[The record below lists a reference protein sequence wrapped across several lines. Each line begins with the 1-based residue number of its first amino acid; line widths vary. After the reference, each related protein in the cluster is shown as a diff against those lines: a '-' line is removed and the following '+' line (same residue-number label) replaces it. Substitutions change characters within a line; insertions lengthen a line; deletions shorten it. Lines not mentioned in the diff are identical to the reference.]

1 MTTAAQLRNR
11 YAQSTVST
19 ASPAKLLTMLY
30 DRLSKDLLVAEQ
42 AVVNKDVP
50 TAHTNLVHAQEIITE
65 LAATLN
71 VDAWEGG
78 EQLLAIYEFCL
89 QELFQANIRK
99 DAQRIHGVREVI
111 EPLRDAW
118 RQAAEQADAD
128 HPAQP

>member
-1 MTTAAQLRNR
+1 MTTSAQLRNR

-19 ASPAKLLTMLY
+19 ASPGKLLTLLY

-42 AVVNKDVP
+42 AVVDKDVP
-50 TAHTNLVHAQEIITE
+50 TAHSNLVHAQEIVTE

-71 VDAWEGG
+71 VEAWGG
-78 EQLLAIYEFCL
+78 AEQLLRIYEFCL
-89 QELFQANIRK
+89 QELFQANVYK

-118 RQAAEQADAD
+118 HQAAKQVDR
-128 HPAQP
+128 P